1 MPTDLL
7 TTDINFPKYKSDK
20 KLPDR
25 VDEMQNYLYMLL
37 EQLRYTL
44 GNLDMRNFNQDAL
57 SKFSGTI
64 TEPLLAR
71 LEGTEGELT
80 AFQVALGQ
88 IASQVSDAEGNISQL
103 SQTVNG
109 LSSRVTSAEGSI
121 SQLSQTAESL
131 TSRIT
136 DAEGNLSQLSQTV
149 TGLTSQVSDTQ
160 GNVSQLSQT
169 VSGLTTRVTSAE
181 GNISQLS
188 QTVNGFALQVTN
200 GETTSTIALTS
211 GGAVISSQTINMQ
224 GLVSFSSLSTAG
236 ATTINGANITTGTIS
251 AITMSGNT
259 ITGGTITGSKI
270 RSVGGFTDGLE
281 FYANSVSTQNQ
292 VGGFHYDPTQANLFL
307 YTSNSWALKLKSSGG
322 MSIES
327 GSNIYMDANDYITID
342 SPQPITIRHSSAGN
356 YIRITENG
364 VDLRGNVY
372 VNGNPIS

>member
-7 TTDINFPKYKSDK
+7 TTDTNFPKFKSDK
-20 KLPDR
+20 KLPER

-44 GNLDMRNFNQDAL
+44 GNLDLRNFNQDAL
-57 SKFSGTI
+57 TKFAGTI
-64 TEPLLAR
+64 TDPILVR

-88 IASQVSDAEGNISQL
+88 LASQVSDAEGNISQI

-109 LSSRVTSAEGSI
+109 LSSRVT
-121 SQLSQTAESL
+121 
-131 TSRIT
+131 
-136 DAEGNLSQLSQTV
+136 DAEGNISQLSQTV
-149 TGLTSQVSDTQ
+149 TGLSFQVSDTA
-160 GNVSQLSQT
+160 GNVSQLSQTVNGLSTRVTNTEGSISQVSQT
-169 VSGLTTRVTSAE
+169 VSGLTTRVSNAE
-181 GNISQLS
+181 GSISQLS

-281 FYANSVSTQNQ
+281 FYSGSVSSQNQ

-342 SPQPITIRHSSAGN
+342 SPQPITLRHSSAGN
-356 YIRITENG
+356 YIRITANG

-372 VNGNPIS
+372 VNGSPIS